1 MDAKQVNNA
10 EGNQD
15 GFAISTL
22 KKILKKEGTTMG
34 LVSVNCVTGDY
45 RFGGYVYG
53 RWKQKIHCLLYTS
66 PSPRDGLLSRMPS
79 SA

>member
-1 MDAKQVNNA
+1 MSIVDAKQVNNA

-34 LVSVNCVTGDY
+34 IGKCEFV
-45 RFGGYVYG
+45 
-53 RWKQKIHCLLYTS
+53 
-66 PSPRDGLLSRMPS
+66 
-79 SA
+79 

>member
-45 RFGGYVYG
+45 RFGGYVETED
-53 RWKQKIHCLLYTS
+53 TS
-66 PSPRDGLLSRMPS
+66 RKRRTIRFHLSFLSRS
-79 SA
+79 

>member
-1 MDAKQVNNA
+1 MSIVDAKQVNNA

-53 RWKQKIHCLLYTS
+53 RWKQKIQVGKE
-66 PSPRDGLLSRMPS
+66 GL
-79 SA
+79 

>member
-1 MDAKQVNNA
+1 MNAKQVNNA

-45 RFGGYVYG
+45 RFGGYESD
-53 RWKQKIHCLLYTS
+53 LL
-66 PSPRDGLLSRMPS
+66 
-79 SA
+79 